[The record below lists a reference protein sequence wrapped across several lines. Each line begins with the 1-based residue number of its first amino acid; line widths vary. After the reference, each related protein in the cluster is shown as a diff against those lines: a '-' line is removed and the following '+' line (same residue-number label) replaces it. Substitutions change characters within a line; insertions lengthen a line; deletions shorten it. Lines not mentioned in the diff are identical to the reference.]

1 MGWGPPRAILEE
13 FFPLRALLLAALF
26 AGSLA
31 APTLAPAQYDPYAS
45 RAENQVNSLNRD
57 MTRQQQSRAFQ
68 QQNQFETNSLRND
81 LSRAVPPLVPNPS
94 MGAPIRR

>member
-1 MGWGPPRAILEE
+1 M
-13 FFPLRALLLAALF
+13 RALLLAALF

-81 LSRAVPPLVPNPS
+81 LSRTVPPLVPNPS